1 MLIKIGAVA
10 KLIKRHESAVYKYI
24 TKGLLPKPAHR
35 DQPSKSQFWCTDEVE
50 KSLIKVIEYQ
60 TRSKSDKRATPKKKK
75 LSISTNVRP
84 PETLAQMAANNAFDL
99 CVNIA

>member
-50 KSLIKVIEYQ
+50 KSLNKVVEYQ
-60 TRSKSDKRATPKKKK
+60 TRAKSDKRATPKKKK
-75 LSISTNVRP
+75 VRIDVTVRP
-84 PETLAQMAANNAFDL
+84 PETMAQEAARLAFNL
-99 CVNIA
+99 CIN